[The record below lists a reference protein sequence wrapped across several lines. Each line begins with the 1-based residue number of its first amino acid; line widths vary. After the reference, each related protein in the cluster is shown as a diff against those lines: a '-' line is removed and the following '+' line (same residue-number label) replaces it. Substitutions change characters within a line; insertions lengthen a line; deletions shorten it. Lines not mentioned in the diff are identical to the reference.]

1 MPDIHCRRCREP
13 WDLFGI
19 PHSAGGY
26 GNDEDYDMTV
36 EEAQKMMR
44 GEGCPCCIGKE
55 VPKEQT
61 EAALE
66 ATLGDVL
73 EHEDPDTLI
82 EEMGL

>member
-1 MPDIHCRRCREP
+1 
-13 WDLFGI
+13 
-19 PHSAGGY
+19 
-26 GNDEDYDMTV
+26 MTV

-73 EHEDPDTLI
+73 EHEDPDTLL
-82 EEMGL
+82 EKMGL